1 MSGTRYDVIVAGGGP
16 AGGTTAYDLA
26 RRGARVLLLEKER
39 LPRYKACAGGIT
51 LKTTKLLDF
60 DLSPAYEQEIIR
72 GTCTYRGG
80 SPVTVD
86 FGGPVG
92 WTVMRDKLDQLIV
105 RQAARV
111 GTEVLD
117 DQMVTGADFLS
128 DGVSVSTT
136 RGSYSCS
143 ILVGA
148 DGANGV
154 VAHCAGLMRRRFL
167 AVAVEAEVPT
177 SGEALESRQGRVHF
191 DFGSVP
197 RGYGWVFP
205 KKHVL
210 SVGVGTFWGKASKL
224 KAFLSRWLEALGLP
238 SDPREV
244 RMRGHLVPLGGVA
257 RVLHGPRVLLT
268 GDAAG
273 LAEPMT
279 GEGIYYAVRSA
290 KIAAETIYQALQNDQ
305 EDLSTYTERIDAEIT
320 RDLKYAKRMAA
331 LLYRFPRLCF
341 HFFVRSPKVQR
352 GVVDVLCG
360 RSTFERL
367 QHQLRAAAPEILLS
381 GVTPRRTPR
390 PSSASKGQQAPVAG
404 PGDAMET

>member
-1 MSGTRYDVIVAGGGP
+1 MSGSTRYDVIVAGGGP

-39 LPRYKACAGGIT
+39 LPRYKVCAGGVT
-51 LKTTKLLDF
+51 LKTTQLLDF
-60 DLSPAYEQEIIR
+60 DLSPAYEDEITR

-80 SPVTVD
+80 SPVTIHFD
-86 FGGPVG
+86 GPVG

-111 GTEVLD
+111 GAQVLD
-117 DQMVTGADFLS
+117 DQRVTGAEFLS
-128 DGVSVSTT
+128 GGVSVFTT

-154 VAHCAGLMRRRFL
+154 VARCAGLTGERNL

-177 SGEALESRQGRVHF
+177 SGEPLQSRRGCVHF
-191 DFGSVP
+191 DFGFVP

-205 KKHVL
+205 KKDLL
-210 SVGVGTFWGKASKL
+210 SVGVGTFWGKAANL
-224 KAFLSRWLEALGLP
+224 KAFLSRWLEMLGLP
-238 SDPREV
+238 SDPRAV

-257 RVLHGPRVLLT
+257 RVLHGTRVLLT

-290 KIAAETIYQALQNDQ
+290 KIAADTIYQALQKGQ
-305 EDLSTYTERIDAEIT
+305 EDLSTYTERINAEIT
-320 RDLKYAKRMAA
+320 RDLKYARRMAA

-341 HFFVRSPKVQR
+341 HFFVRSTRVQW
-352 GVVDVLCG
+352 GMADVLCG
-360 RSTFERL
+360 RSSFENLDRE
-367 QHQLRAAAPEILLS
+367 LRAASVEILIS
-381 GVTPRRTPR
+381 GMRR
-390 PSSASKGQQAPVAG
+390 G
-404 PGDAMET
+404 